1 MWGSVGSH
9 YWRVCTDLDRI
20 STVDGFIK
28 SESLKIKKWGNT
40 SVKCLYPCR
49 EHGIKQC
56 AWYTK
61 EDGETERYDCL
72 LPIPNPT
79 HTPLFPSLLYY
90 MLVLFNLMLLG
101 WREIKKSRGKEMTK
115 IYLKMST
122 FHFQELFILFFYS
135 PLVSIFFSPKHIV
148 TYL

>member
-9 YWRVCTDLDRI
+9 YWRVCRDSSVLVFVLSYCTKDLDRI

-28 SESLKIKKWGNT
+28 SESLKINKWGNT
-40 SVKCLYPCR
+40 SVKCLYLFR
-49 EHGIKQC
+49 EHGIKEC
-56 AWYTK
+56 AGYTK

-72 LPIPNPT
+72 FPIPNPT
-79 HTPLFPSLLYY
+79 HTPIFLSLLYY

-122 FHFQELFILFFYS
+122 FHFQ
-135 PLVSIFFSPKHIV
+135 
-148 TYL
+148 